1 MRTKNSRV
9 PLVLTLSMLML
20 FHIPRQCLCAYVRV
34 CIPNTY
40 LTQFF
45 LNHLKIETSCPFTS
59 KYISTYFLRTKTF
72 SHITTLQL
80 STLGNQRSC
89 TIWSTDALRIWPV
102 VPAVPF
108 IGKKKKNNPGPVV
121 FLCHVSFV
129 SFNLRTALQC
139 VLLFHDTDASEE
151 RGAFRRLA
159 SVWFRL
165 MSPHD

>member
-1 MRTKNSRV
+1 MPFHLQIYQYIFLKNKD
-9 PLVLTLSMLML
+9 VLS
-20 FHIPRQCLCAYVRV
+20 Y
-34 CIPNTY
+34 
-40 LTQFF
+40 
-45 LNHLKIETSCPFTS
+45 NHTAVINIRKSAFMYHLIYGRSSDLASCP
-59 KYISTYFLRTKTF
+59 
-72 SHITTLQL
+72 
-80 STLGNQRSC
+80 SC
-89 TIWSTDALRIWPV
+89 ALHRK
-102 VPAVPF
+102 
-108 IGKKKKNNPGPVV
+108 KKKKNSGPVV